1 MKAGIMVKKSYEI
14 LWKFF
19 MKNAL
24 EFEAGI
30 FEVPLPKKYEIKFF
44 QLYDLSLKL
53 ISFDF
58 LSERV
63 FRAHT
68 HTHTQSSRFF

>member
-19 MKNAL
+19 RKNAL
-24 EFEAGI
+24 EFEVGI

-44 QLYDLSLKL
+44 SV
-53 ISFDF
+53 I
-58 LSERV
+58 
-63 FRAHT
+63 
-68 HTHTQSSRFF
+68 